1 MKKTLLLFA
10 AIFTFALAGAQTF
23 DVDVLS
29 YNITSDT
36 TVEVT
41 GQVAGSSLTDYTITV
56 PSTVENAGT
65 TYTITAVAAVAFM
78 LNDDV
83 DIINLPNTI
92 ITIGNAAF
100 REATYLHTV
109 NMQEG
114 ITTIGTKVFRGSTKL
129 ATVVIPNSVTS
140 WGTENFSYCSGLT
153 DLTLGTGITSVNNRI
168 FYQCS
173 LSTLVLSGSIV
184 ALDEFSF
191 KQAKVTAM
199 LINSSVPPVIHAGWE
214 GIPAAMTVSVPV
226 GSLAA
231 YQAADIWSE
240 MTLMEDAS
248 LEDQSTLSTANIE
261 LDLNFSVYPNPT
273 ANIVTIKSKQLENA
287 DVTVHDLT
295 GKTLLSKSI
304 SGTSSEINISSLTSG
319 IYLFKVKVGNSEFVK
334 RIVKQ

>member
-1 MKKTLLLFA
+1 MKKTLLLFTA
-10 AIFTFALAGAQTF
+10 FLTFALAEAQTF

-29 YNITSDT
+29 YNVTSDT

-41 GQVAGSSLTDYTITV
+41 GQVAGSSLTDFTITV
-56 PSTVENAGT
+56 PSTVDNAGT
-65 TYTITAVAAVAFM
+65 TYTVTAVAAVAFM
-78 LNDDV
+78 LNDDA

-140 WGTENFSYCSGLT
+140 WGTENFSLCSGLT
-153 DLTLGTGITSVNNRI
+153 SLTLGTGITSINNRI
-168 FYQCS
+168 FYQCG

-184 ALDEFSF
+184 AIDEFSF
-191 KQAKVTAM
+191 KQAKVTTI
-199 LINSSVPPVIHAGWE
+199 LVNSSVPPVIHAGWE
-214 GIPAAMTVSVPV
+214 GVPAAMTVGVPV

-231 YQAADIWSE
+231 YQAADIWKD
-240 MTLMEDAS
+240 MALAEDAS
-248 LEDQSTLSTANIE
+248 LVDESTLSTANIE

-273 ANIVTIKSKQLENA
+273 SDVVTIKSKQLDNA
-287 DVTVHDLT
+287 SVTVHNLT
-295 GKTLLSKSI
+295 GKTLLSKNI
-304 SGTSSEINISSLTSG
+304 SGTSSDVNISNLASG